1 MKKIFVMI
9 ATLLF
14 TASLFAEPKTT
25 GITDSDVKNFIKN
38 SNAISKEFEEA
49 GIKADKK
56 MSSKQKKAA
65 EVILQK
71 YGIEAPAV
79 EKYKMINNCLA
90 AIVAEMQ
97 WESQPGSDEEKAI
110 MEKAGLTPFALL
122 KLSTNSKDYEV
133 VKANALGVIEAM
145 KNITGQDVM
154 APAQ

>member
-1 MKKIFVMI
+1 
-9 ATLLF
+9 
-14 TASLFAEPKTT
+14 
-25 GITDSDVKNFIKN
+25 
-38 SNAISKEFEEA
+38 
-49 GIKADKK
+49 

-97 WESQPGSDEEKAI
+97 WESQPGSDEEKAM
-110 MEKAGLTPFALL
+110 MEKTGLTPFALL